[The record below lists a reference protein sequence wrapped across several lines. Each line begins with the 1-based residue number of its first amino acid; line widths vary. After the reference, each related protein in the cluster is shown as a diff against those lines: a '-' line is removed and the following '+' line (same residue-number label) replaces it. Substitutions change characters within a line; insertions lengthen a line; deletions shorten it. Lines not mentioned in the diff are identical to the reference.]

1 MPESWIKKEMQKN
14 LKIFQGQLSARWKT
28 IRVLFS
34 MTMYVVGRLVRIKK
48 TSFLSEVYFYERWKA
63 TQANVFALCVFYF
76 TLNCII
82 DIILSRLFSLV
93 A

>member
-1 MPESWIKKEMQKN
+1 MQKN
-14 LKIFQGQLSARWKT
+14 LKMFQGQLSARWKT

-34 MTMYVVGRLVRIKK
+34 MTMYVVERLVRIKK
-48 TSFLSEVYFYERWKA
+48 TNFLSEVYYYERWKA

>member
-1 MPESWIKKEMQKN
+1 M
-14 LKIFQGQLSARWKT
+14 FQGQLSARWKT

-48 TSFLSEVYFYERWKA
+48 TNFLSEVYYYERWKA

>member
-14 LKIFQGQLSARWKT
+14 LKMFQGQLSARWKT

-48 TSFLSEVYFYERWKA
+48 TNFLSEVYFYERWKA
-63 TQANVFALCVFYF
+63 T
-76 TLNCII
+76 
-82 DIILSRLFSLV
+82 
-93 A
+93 

>member
-14 LKIFQGQLSARWKT
+14 LKTFQGQLSALRKT